1 MARLVTII
9 GAPHRP
15 SLPQQVAQAPGTLVA
30 EGLLDEARQHL
41 EAAAPDV
48 LIELATDHF
57 TNFWYHN
64 MPAFCVGLID
74 EAPGPEPSTVMP
86 KHVVQGHPRLA
97 RDLLQFGLSAGFD
110 LSSTHELLLDHSI
123 MVPLHFLT
131 PAFQTPVVPLYT
143 NGIAPPFPTA
153 ERCLQLGRMLK
164 RFIEGWD
171 SNARVGLVISGS
183 FALEVGGPK
192 VGWTD
197 QEWVDSVLDQLGRA
211 RYDDLAREATYAR
224 MAQAGN
230 ASGELLNWI
239 VATGSAGEA
248 RPVFL
253 EDDKDGNGY
262 AAWRLE

>member
-1 MARLVTII
+1 MAKLVSIV

-30 EGLLDEARQHL
+30 EGLLREARLRL

-74 EAPGPEPSTVMP
+74 EAPGPEPSTVMQNY
-86 KHVVQGHPRLA
+86 VVQGHPALA
-97 RDLLQFGLSAGFD
+97 RDLLQFGLASGFD
-110 LSSTHELLLDHSI
+110 LSATQELLLDHSI

-131 PAFQTPVVPLYT
+131 PAMQLPVVPLYT
-143 NGIAPPFPTA
+143 NGIAPPFPAA
-153 ERCLQLGRMLK
+153 ERCLQLGRML
-164 RFIEGWD
+164 RHFLDGWGGD
-171 SNARVGLVISGS
+171 QQRVGLVISGS

-197 QEWVDSVLDQLGRA
+197 QPWVDTVIEHLGQA
-211 RYDDLAREATYAR
+211 RYADLATQATAAR
-224 MAQAGN
+224 MAAAGN
-230 ASGELLNWI
+230 ASGELLNWL
-239 VATGSAGEA
+239 VAAGAAGDA

-262 AAWRLE
+262 AAWEL